1 MSVSESMSTSQA
13 AGAVV
18 QQARPSGAGDS
29 PTPALSPADQS
40 PLGADQGASGNSGP
54 EPRMSLAGMPR
65 SKAVVR

>member
-1 MSVSESMSTSQA
+1 MSVSKSMSQSQA